1 MSGFTGSVAY
11 RVDVCV
17 CPGEEVARHTKTC
30 RVCVMPC
37 MCHAVYVWTLPSS
50 LCIVCVMPGT
60 NDRRLLECVLHL
72 CTVQTEHYQYPY
84 SYCTDLPIDLPMA
97 PSSHRTTHL
106 VCVTTEK
113 YRGRSRRRH
122 DVAVS
127 VSMRVIWEW
136 TVFRRS
142 RDRPYVCPNEPSCV
156 TPVSTRVFYHPRR
169 RPRIRG
175 FHLFPFLIR
184 G

>member
-1 MSGFTGSVAY
+1 
-11 RVDVCV
+11 
-17 CPGEEVARHTKTC
+17 
-30 RVCVMPC
+30 
-37 MCHAVYVWTLPSS
+37 MCHAVYVP
-50 LCIVCVMPGT
+50 CRVCVDSTIFIMYCMCHAGHERPAT
-60 NDRRLLECVLHL
+60 TRMRPTSMH
-72 CTVQTEHYQYPY
+72 VQTEHYQYLY

>member
-1 MSGFTGSVAY
+1 MF
-11 RVDVCV
+11 VCAPEKRSLAILKRAV
-17 CPGEEVARHTKTC
+17 YVSC
-30 RVCVMPC
+30 RVCAMPC
-37 MCHAVYVWTLPSS
+37 MCGLYHLHYVLY
-50 LCIVCVMPGT
+50 VMPGT

-84 SYCTDLPIDLPMA
+84 SYCTDLPIDLPMV

-142 RDRPYVCPNEPSCV
+142 RDRLYVCPNEPSCV